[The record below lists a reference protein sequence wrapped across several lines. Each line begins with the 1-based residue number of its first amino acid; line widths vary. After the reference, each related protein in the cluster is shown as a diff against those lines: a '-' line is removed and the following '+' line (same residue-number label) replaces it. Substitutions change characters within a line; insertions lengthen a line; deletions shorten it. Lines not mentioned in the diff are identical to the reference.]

1 MRRIYLDHNAT
12 SPLRPQAR
20 AAMLDALD
28 APRNASSVHAEGRAA
43 KAMLEDARAAVAKA
57 VGTSARNVTFTGGAT
72 EAANLALTPHL
83 RAGDAARPFEI
94 LLVGAGEH
102 PAVLS
107 GHRFAPEQVE
117 AVALTPAGDLS
128 LSALEAALERHA
140 GRRILLALQAAN
152 NETGAI
158 QPVQAAA
165 ERVRAAGGRVIC
177 DATQAM
183 GRIEGN
189 FISTGADL
197 LFFSSHKLGGS
208 AGAGAVAFASD
219 DFFIDAP
226 LIRGGG
232 QEFGRRAGTENLAAI
247 AGFAAALTAALAE
260 QSQEAARLT
269 ALRDR
274 LEEAIIGFAPDAV
287 FFSQSA
293 PRLPNTSAFALP
305 GLNAQT
311 VLMALDLAGAAISSG
326 SACSSGKVRESH
338 VLAAM
343 GAVEK
348 TALRVSLGWTTTPE
362 DIDEFVMVLESVV
375 SQIRSRRSPL
385 DR

>member
-57 VGTSARNVTFTGGAT
+57 VGTSARNVTFTSGAT

-83 RAGDAARPFEI
+83 RAGDDARPFEI

-107 GHRFAPEQVE
+107 GHRFSPEQVE
-117 AVALTPAGDLS
+117 AITLTPAGDLS
-128 LSALEAALERHA
+128 LPALEAALEHHA

-158 QPVQAAA
+158 QPVRAAA

-189 FISTGADL
+189 FIATGADL
-197 LFFSSHKLGGS
+197 LFFSSHKLGGP
-208 AGAGAVAFASD
+208 AGAGALAVASD

-247 AGFAAALTAALAE
+247 AGFAAALTTALSE
-260 QSQEAARLT
+260 QDAEAARLT

-293 PRLPNTSAFALP
+293 ARLPNTSAFALP

>member
-1 MRRIYLDHNAT
+1 MHRIYLDHNAT

-20 AAMLDALD
+20 AAMLQALE

-43 KAMLEDARAAVAKA
+43 KAILEDARAAIAQS
-57 VGTSARNVTFTGGAT
+57 VGTAPRNVTFTSGAT

-83 RAGDAARPFEI
+83 RAGADTRPFEI

-117 AVALTPAGDLS
+117 TVALTPEGDLS
-128 LSALEAALERHA
+128 LPALEAALQRHA

-158 QPVQAAA
+158 QPVRAAA
-165 ERVRAAGGRVIC
+165 ERVRDAGGRLIC
-177 DATQAM
+177 DATQAL
-183 GRIEGN
+183 GRIE
-189 FISTGADL
+189 ADFVATAADM
-197 LFFSSHKLGGS
+197 LFFSSHKLGGP
-208 AGAGAVAFASD
+208 AGAGALVFASD
-219 DFFIDAP
+219 DLHIDAP

-232 QEFGRRAGTENLAAI
+232 QEFGRRAGTENVAAI
-247 AGFAAALTAALAE
+247 TGFAAALAIAQATQDA
-260 QSQEAARLT
+260 EAARLA

-274 LEEAIIGFAPDAV
+274 LEAMILDFAPDTL
-287 FFSQSA
+287 FFSRTA
-293 PRLPNTSAFALP
+293 TRLPNTSAFAFP

-311 VLMALDLAGAAISSG
+311 MLMALDLAGVAVSSG

-338 VLAAM
+338 VLVAM
-343 GAVEK
+343 GAAEK
-348 TALRVSLGWTTTPE
+348 TALRVSMGWTTAPE
-362 DIDEFVMVLESVV
+362 DIDEFGKVLESVV
-375 SQIRSRRSPL
+375 SQIKSRRSGG
-385 DR
+385 

>member
-1 MRRIYLDHNAT
+1 MHRIYLDHNAT

-20 AAMLDALD
+20 AAMLQALE

-43 KAMLEDARAAVAKA
+43 KAMLEDARAAIAQS
-57 VGTSARNVTFTGGAT
+57 VGTAPRNVTFTSGAT

-83 RAGDAARPFEI
+83 RAGADTRPFEI

-117 AVALTPAGDLS
+117 TVALTPEGDLS
-128 LSALEAALERHA
+128 LPALEAALQRHA

-158 QPVQAAA
+158 QPVRAAA
-165 ERVRAAGGRVIC
+165 ERVRDAGGRLIC
-177 DATQAM
+177 DATQAL
-183 GRIEGN
+183 GRIE
-189 FISTGADL
+189 ADFVATAADM
-197 LFFSSHKLGGS
+197 LFFSSHKLGGP
-208 AGAGAVAFASD
+208 AGAGALVFASD
-219 DFFIDAP
+219 DLHIDAP

-232 QEFGRRAGTENLAAI
+232 QEFGRRAGTENVAAI
-247 AGFAAALTAALAE
+247 TGFAAALAIAQATQDA
-260 QSQEAARLT
+260 EAARLA

-274 LEEAIIGFAPDAV
+274 LEAMILEFAPDTL
-287 FFSQSA
+287 FFSRTA
-293 PRLPNTSAFALP
+293 TRLPNTSAFAFP

-311 VLMALDLAGAAISSG
+311 MLMALDLAGVAVSSG

-338 VLAAM
+338 VLVAM
-343 GAVEK
+343 GAAEK
-348 TALRVSLGWTTTPE
+348 TALRVSMGWTTAPE
-362 DIDEFVMVLESVV
+362 DIDEFGKVLESVV
-375 SQIRSRRSPL
+375 SQIKSRRSGG
-385 DR
+385 

>member
-20 AAMLDALD
+20 AAMLQALE

-43 KAMLEDARAAVAKA
+43 KAMLEDARAAIAQS
-57 VGTSARNVTFTGGAT
+57 VGTAPRNVTFTSGAT

-83 RAGDAARPFEI
+83 RAGADTRPFEI

-117 AVALTPAGDLS
+117 TVALTPEGDLS
-128 LSALEAALERHA
+128 LPALEAALQRHA

-158 QPVQAAA
+158 QPVRAAA
-165 ERVRAAGGRVIC
+165 ERVRDAGGRLIC
-177 DATQAM
+177 DATQAL
-183 GRIEGN
+183 GRIEAD
-189 FISTGADL
+189 FAATGADM
-197 LFFSSHKLGGS
+197 LFFSSHKLGGP
-208 AGAGAVAFASD
+208 AGAGALVFASD
-219 DFFIDAP
+219 DLHIDAP

-232 QEFGRRAGTENLAAI
+232 QEFGRRAGTENVAAI
-247 AGFAAALTAALAE
+247 TGFAAALAIAQATQDA
-260 QSQEAARLT
+260 EAARLA

-274 LEEAIIGFAPDAV
+274 LEAMILEFAPDTL
-287 FFSQSA
+287 FFSRTA
-293 PRLPNTSAFALP
+293 TRLPNTSAFAFP

-311 VLMALDLAGAAISSG
+311 MLMALDLAGVAVSSG

-338 VLAAM
+338 VLVAM
-343 GAVEK
+343 GAAEK
-348 TALRVSLGWTTTPE
+348 TALRVSMGWTTAPE
-362 DIDEFVMVLESVV
+362 DIDEFGKVLESVV
-375 SQIRSRRSPL
+375 SQIKSRRSGG
-385 DR
+385 

>member
-20 AAMLDALD
+20 AAMLQAFET
-28 APRNASSVHAEGRAA
+28 PRNASSVHAEGRAA
-43 KAMLEDARAAVAKA
+43 KAMLEDARAAIAQS
-57 VGTSARNVTFTGGAT
+57 VGTAPRNVTFTSGAT

-83 RAGDAARPFEI
+83 RTGADARPFEI

-117 AVALTPAGDLS
+117 TVALTPEGDLS
-128 LSALEAALERHA
+128 LPALETALQRHA

-158 QPVQAAA
+158 QPVLAAA
-165 ERVRAAGGRVIC
+165 ERVRATGGRLIC
-177 DATQAM
+177 DATQTL
-183 GRIEGN
+183 GRIEAD
-189 FISTGADL
+189 FAATGADL
-197 LFFSSHKLGGS
+197 LFFSSHKLGGPV
-208 AGAGAVAFASD
+208 GAGALVFASD
-219 DFFIDAP
+219 DLHIDAP

-232 QEFGRRAGTENLAAI
+232 QEFGRRAGTENVAAI
-247 AGFAAALTAALAE
+247 AGFAAALAVAQATQDA
-260 QSQEAARLT
+260 EAARLA

-274 LEEAIIGFAPDAV
+274 LEAMILDFAPDTL
-287 FFSQSA
+287 FFSRTA
-293 PRLPNTSAFALP
+293 TRLPNTSAFAFP

-311 VLMALDLAGAAISSG
+311 VLMALDLAGVAVSSG

-338 VLAAM
+338 VLIAM
-343 GAVEK
+343 GADEK
-348 TALRVSLGWTTTPE
+348 SALRVSMGWTTVPE
-362 DIDEFVMVLESVV
+362 DIDEFGKVLESVV
-375 SQIRSRRSPL
+375 SQIRSRRSAV
-385 DR
+385 